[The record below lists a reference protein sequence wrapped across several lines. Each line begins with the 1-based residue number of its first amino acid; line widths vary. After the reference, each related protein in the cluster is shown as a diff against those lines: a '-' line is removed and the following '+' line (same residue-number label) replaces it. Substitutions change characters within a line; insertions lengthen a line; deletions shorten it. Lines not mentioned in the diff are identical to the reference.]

1 MHKGFPTFQYRRKSP
16 SASQS
21 DCLPLS
27 AADSVDYD
35 LFMEG
40 TTQEGGSQPAV
51 GRAGRK
57 ELTGQDRQGR
67 GCGGGRDRDMWI
79 Y

>member
-1 MHKGFPTFQYRRKSP
+1 MTG
-16 SASQS
+16 
-21 DCLPLS
+21 S

-40 TTQEGGSQPAV
+40 TKQEGGSLACS

-57 ELTGQDRQGR
+57 ELTGQTGR
-67 GCGGGRDRDMWI
+67 ECGGDMGGQGTVRDTRN